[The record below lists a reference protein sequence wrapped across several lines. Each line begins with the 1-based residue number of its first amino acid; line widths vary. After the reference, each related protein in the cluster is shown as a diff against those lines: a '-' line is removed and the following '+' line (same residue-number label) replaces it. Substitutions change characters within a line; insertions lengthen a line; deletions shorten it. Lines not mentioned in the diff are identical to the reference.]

1 MIANEI
7 FLRTFGSLTD
17 EQWRDVLLLS
27 CDHPVIQSVEF
38 PPLPDEKLQSGY
50 VGSSGVEAF
59 KEAFVFYQE
68 VRKYARS
75 LGIRLDL
82 NAKVLDFGVG
92 WGRFYRVFLRH
103 LATENFIGIDVDQDC
118 IDLCRASIP
127 YGRFEKCDVAPPFD
141 LIKDKS
147 LDIVY
152 AYSVFS
158 HLNEATSQL
167 WVREFA
173 RVLKPGGMLIV
184 TTLKKAHIGVW
195 QNLMETGWEGWRQAL
210 EQAGFSVPKA
220 ESDFDNGMFL
230 YCAIGGGGVLS
241 RDFYGEAIIS
251 PAYVRKAWVPVL
263 DFVDYVAEDTRGPQ
277 AVIVMRKPSAAMPS
291 LQKEI

>member
-1 MIANEI
+1 MISNQT
-7 FLRTFGSLTD
+7 FLEKFGALTD
-17 EQWRDVLLLS
+17 EQWQDVLLRS
-27 CDHPVIQSVEF
+27 CEHPVIQSVEF

-59 KEAFVFYQE
+59 KEAFLFYQE
-68 VRKYARS
+68 VKKYSRS
-75 LGIRLDL
+75 LGIRLDP
-82 NAKVLDFGVG
+82 NTKVLDFGVG
-92 WGRFYRVFLRH
+92 WGRFYRVFLRD

-141 LIKDKS
+141 LVKDGS

-158 HLNEATSQL
+158 HLNETTSQL

-184 TTLKKAHIGVW
+184 TTLKRAHIGVW
-195 QNLMETGWEGWRQAL
+195 RNLVQAGSEEWRQAL
-210 EQAGFSVPKA
+210 EQAGFSTPKA
-220 ESDFDNGMFL
+220 ESDFDNGRFL
-230 YCAIGGGGVLS
+230 YCGIGGGGVRS
-241 RDFYGEAIIS
+241 RDFYGEAVVS
-251 PAYVRKAWVPVL
+251 PVYVQKAWAPLL
-263 DFVDYVAEDTRGPQ
+263 DFVDYVAEDNRGPQ
-277 AVIVMRKPSAAMPS
+277 AVIVMRKQSTAFPS
-291 LQKEI
+291 LQKEH